1 METVVGPKEQLTLG
15 AHGLPE
21 AAKTF
26 KRPLEPVER
35 ISEIWFGLVMVL
47 SFTCSIGVAQAGSE
61 EVGTMLRA
69 AVGCNL
75 AWGIIDAFLYLLA
88 CFVERGR
95 SITALLSVQQAS
107 DADAGQRIIADAMPP
122 LLASVLS
129 PVEFERM
136 RVNLK
141 QLPPPRAHPWLTKN
155 DWLGAVAVFLAVF
168 LSTFPVAIPFLVVGD
183 AGRAL
188 RISNAVAVA
197 MLFLPGY
204 AFGRYAGYRPW
215 RMGLGMAVAGSAL
228 VAITIALGG

>member
-1 METVVGPKEQLTLG
+1 VETVVGQKQEFTPADRAVRE
-15 AHGLPE
+15 P
-21 AAKTF
+21 AKTV

-47 SFTCSIGVAQAGSE
+47 TFTCSIGVAQAGSE
-61 EVGTMLRA
+61 EVSTMLRA

-95 SITALLSVQQAS
+95 SITALRAVQRTS
-107 DADAGQRIIADAMPP
+107 DADRAHRVIADAMPP

-129 PVEFERM
+129 PVEFEKM
-136 RVNLK
+136 RLNLK
-141 QLPPPRAHPWLTKN
+141 QLPPPPAHPWLTKN
-155 DWLGAVAVFLAVF
+155 DWLGAVAVFSAVF

-188 RISNAVAVA
+188 RISNAVAVV
-197 MLFLPGY
+197 MLFLTGY

-228 VAITIALGG
+228 VAMTILLGG

>member
-1 METVVGPKEQLTLG
+1 METVVGQKQEFTPADRAVRE
-15 AHGLPE
+15 P
-21 AAKTF
+21 AKTV

-47 SFTCSIGVAQAGSE
+47 TFTCSIGVAQAGSE
-61 EVGTMLRA
+61 EVSTMLRA

-95 SITALLSVQQAS
+95 SITALRAVQRTS
-107 DADAGQRIIADAMPP
+107 DADRAHRVIADAMPP

-129 PVEFERM
+129 PVEFEKM
-136 RVNLK
+136 RLNLK
-141 QLPPPRAHPWLTKN
+141 QLPPPPAHPWLTKS
-155 DWLGAVAVFLAVF
+155 DWLGAVAVFSAVF

-188 RISNAVAVA
+188 RISNAVAVV
-197 MLFLPGY
+197 MLFLTGY

-228 VAITIALGG
+228 VAMTILLGG